1 MTRKSRS
8 ASRSASRSTFI
19 KKVMENH
26 KKGLSLR
33 EAVKKS
39 KSWNKLSV
47 GYKKSPNVTRK
58 RRKRRKR
65 RRKRSG
71 KKSTKKKALKR
82 KSR

>member
-1 MTRKSRS
+1 MVKKSRT
-8 ASRSASRSTFI
+8 ASRTAFI

-47 GYKKSPNVTRK
+47 GYKKSPKATRK
-58 RRKRRKR
+58 RRR
-65 RRKRSG
+65 RRKNR
-71 KKSTKKKALKR
+71 KKGTKKKALKR

>member
-1 MTRKSRS
+1 MVKKSRT
-8 ASRSASRSTFI
+8 ASRTAFI

-47 GYKKSPNVTRK
+47 GYKKSPKVTRK
-58 RRKRRKR
+58 RRKRRG
-65 RRKRSG
+65 KRS
-71 KKSTKKKALKR
+71 KKNRKKGTKKKALKR
-82 KSR
+82 ISR

>member
-1 MTRKSRS
+1 
-8 ASRSASRSTFI
+8 
-19 KKVMENH
+19 MENH

-47 GYKKSPNVTRK
+47 GYKKSPKATRK
-58 RRKRRKR
+58 RRRR
-65 RRKRSG
+65 RRKNR
-71 KKSTKKKALKR
+71 KKGTKKKALKR

>member
-1 MTRKSRS
+1 MVKSRS
-8 ASRSASRSTFI
+8 ASRTAFI

-47 GYKKSPNVTRK
+47 GYKKSPKVTRK
-58 RRKRRKR
+58 RRKRKKR
-65 RRKRSG
+65 RKKNRKKG
-71 KKSTKKKALKR
+71 TKKKALKR

>member
-1 MTRKSRS
+1 MVKKSRS
-8 ASRSASRSTFI
+8 ASRTAFI

-47 GYKKSPNVTRK
+47 GYQKSPKVTRK
-58 RRKRRKR
+58 RRKR
-65 RRKRSG
+65 SG
-71 KKSTKKKALKR
+71 KKGTKKKALKR
-82 KSR
+82 KKRSR

>member
-1 MTRKSRS
+1 MVKKSRT
-8 ASRSASRSTFI
+8 ASRTAFI

-47 GYKKSPNVTRK
+47 GYKKSPKATRK
-58 RRKRRKR
+58 RRRR
-65 RRKRSG
+65 RRKNR
-71 KKSTKKKALKR
+71 KKGTKKKALKR

>member
-1 MTRKSRS
+1 MSKKSRS
-8 ASRSASRSTFI
+8 ASRTAFI

-33 EAVKKS
+33 EAVKKT

-47 GYKKSPNVTRK
+47 GYKKSPKVTRK
-58 RRKRRKR
+58 RRKRG
-65 RRKRSG
+65 KRS
-71 KKSTKKKALKR
+71 KKNRKKGTKKKALKR

>member
-1 MTRKSRS
+1 MVKSRS
-8 ASRSASRSTFI
+8 ASRTAFI

-47 GYKKSPNVTRK
+47 GYKKSPKVTRK
-58 RRKRRKR
+58 RRKRG
-65 RRKRSG
+65 KRSKKNR

>member
-1 MTRKSRS
+1 MVKKSRT
-8 ASRSASRSTFI
+8 ASRTAFI

-47 GYKKSPNVTRK
+47 GYKKSPKAT
-58 RRKRRKR
+58 RKR
-65 RRKRSG
+65 RRKKRKKRSG
-71 KKSTKKKALKR
+71 KKGTKKKALKR

>member
-1 MTRKSRS
+1 MSKKSRS
-8 ASRSASRSTFI
+8 ASRTAFI

-47 GYKKSPNVTRK
+47 GYLKSPLVKKSRKKRTKKKARKGKKK
-58 RRKRRKR
+58 RRKRRT
-65 RRKRSG
+65 RKR
-71 KKSTKKKALKR
+71 
-82 KSR
+82 